1 MALPALPAI
10 ANPPTASPEAFNKSR
25 RVNPSDIIFFDS
37 FIFSPLS
44 SSLFALPELA
54 SDNYAIFIKSGK
66 AAIFEPNLGIVTTSC
81 KENDFLKA
89 NIFSMG

>member
-37 FIFSPLS
+37 FIFSPLF
-44 SSLFALPELA
+44 SSLFVLPELA
-54 SDNYAIFIKSGK
+54 SYIYAIFIKFGK
-66 AAIFEPNLGIVTTSC
+66 AAIFEPNLGRVTTSC
-81 KENDFLKA
+81 KENDFLKP